1 MLNACWC
8 IWTWHCRFQVRAES
22 AEAMVKWLV
31 VINGAAKLAA
41 NTAVE
46 GGALTPIGQSEEANP
61 IS

>member
-1 MLNACWC
+1 M
-8 IWTWHCRFQVRAES
+8 RAES